1 MPVALEVVSP
11 EKLLLSRDVDM
22 VVIPAS
28 EGDMGVLP
36 NHAPMIVLLRGGTI
50 AITEGGRVT
59 DRLFVSGGFAEIT
72 PERCTVL
79 ADEAVPTSELSARRG
94 RAPAGRGAGGLRRA
108 PTRWTSPR
116 WTWRWTV
123 MQSARAMVEAACQP
137 DCGVARHGTCAAL
150 SHSRHVA
157 FRRSHVGCERMAG
170 CVADIEI
177 ER

>member
-79 ADEAVPTSELSARRG
+79 ADEAVPTSELSRAEGERRLSE
-94 RAPAGRGAGGLRRA
+94 AQADYDKADKMDTAALD
-108 PTRWTSPR
+108 
-116 WTWRWTV
+116 V
-123 MQSARAMVEAACQP
+123 MMDRIQSARAMVEAAS
-137 DCGVARHGTCAAL
+137 A
-150 SHSRHVA
+150 
-157 FRRSHVGCERMAG
+157 
-170 CVADIEI
+170 
-177 ER
+177 

>member
-22 VVIPAS
+22 VVIPAA

-79 ADEAVPTSELSARRG
+79 ADEAVPTSELSRAEGERRLT
-94 RAPAGRGAGGLRRA
+94 AAQAEYDSADKMDVALLDGAMDRI
-108 PTRWTSPR
+108 
-116 WTWRWTV
+116 
-123 MQSARAMVEAACQP
+123 QSARAMVEAAS
-137 DCGVARHGTCAAL
+137 A
-150 SHSRHVA
+150 
-157 FRRSHVGCERMAG
+157 
-170 CVADIEI
+170 
-177 ER
+177 